1 MPTLKELLKDKL
13 SEKELSLVSNSY
25 DTVGSIA
32 IFAELKKELKKKE
45 KIIAETLIQNNSHIL
60 TIAKKTGKY
69 SGKYRLPKI
78 NIIAGIK
85 TKEAVHKENNC
96 VFKLNIEKCY
106 FSSRSASERLRLS
119 KLVKNNE
126 SVLVMFSGI
135 GVFPI
140 VIAKNSKPKE
150 MYGIEI
156 NPACHKYAE
165 ENKKLNK
172 VNITFLKGDVKKI
185 IPKLQK
191 EKNKFDRIIMPLP
204 KSAEDFLE
212 TALKVSKKGTIIHFY
227 DFSQEKDFPEQSI
240 NKIKSKIKNFKVL
253 NSVLCGRYSPYTH
266 RVCIDF
272 QII

>member
-13 SEKELSLVSNSY
+13 SEKELSLMPNSY

-45 KIIAETLIQNNSHIL
+45 KIISETLMQNNKHIL
-60 TIAKKTGKY
+60 TVAKKTGKY
-69 SGKYRLPKI
+69 SGKYRVPKI

-85 TKEAVHKENNC
+85 TKEAIHKENNC
-96 VFKLNIEKCY
+96 IFKLDIEKCY

-119 KLVKNNE
+119 KLIKNDE
-126 SVLVMFSGI
+126 SILVMFSGI

-140 VIAKNSKPKE
+140 VISKNSKPKE
-150 MYGIEI
+150 IYGIEI
-156 NPACHKYAE
+156 NPTAHKYAE

-172 VNITFLKGDVKKI
+172 ANNVTFLKGDVKKI
-185 IPKLQK
+185 IPKI
-191 EKNKFDRIIMPLP
+191 KNKFDRIIMPLP

-212 TALKVSKKGTIIHFY
+212 TAIKISKKGTIFHFY

-253 NSVLCGRYSPYTH
+253 NSILCGRYSPYTH